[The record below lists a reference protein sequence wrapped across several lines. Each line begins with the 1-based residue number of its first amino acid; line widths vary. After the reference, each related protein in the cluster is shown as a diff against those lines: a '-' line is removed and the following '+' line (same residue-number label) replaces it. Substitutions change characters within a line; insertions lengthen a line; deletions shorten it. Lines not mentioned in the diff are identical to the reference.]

1 MKRLSVAIILV
12 VDVAM
17 ASAGRPVAVNPERLH
32 WISPSAIPGLQIKWG
47 LGADTQP
54 EPYVMQVKLTA
65 GTTIAPHTHPDART
79 TAVLEGT
86 LYVAFAE
93 TLDVTKAVAIPAG
106 AVYITPANT
115 PHFVLAKD
123 ADTVYQEFGSGPTAT
138 SAISPSASWY
148 LGVVFVRVTGS
159 AQSDSICY
167 LLSAPDPDSE
177 LDWNC

>member
-1 MKRLSVAIILV
+1 MKRLFVAIILV
-12 VDVAM
+12 VYAAI

-32 WISPSAIPGLQIKWG
+32 WISPSAIPGLQIKWV
-47 LGADTQP
+47 LGAETHP
-54 EPYVMQVKLTA
+54 EPYVLQVKLTA
-65 GTTIAPHTHPDART
+65 GTIIAPHTHPDART

-93 TLDVTKAVAIPAG
+93 TLDVTKAVAVPAG

-138 SAISPSASWY
+138 SPISPMTSWY
-148 LGVVFVRVTGS
+148 
-159 AQSDSICY
+159 
-167 LLSAPDPDSE
+167 
-177 LDWNC
+177 